1 MGQNMR
7 PSGFKKQEWD
17 FEQTWNLR
25 NKYLKQPNKNMI
37 QPKTNGDLGNKN
49 EAFTGRKH
57 CDSTNKKMVND
68 SEFYPA
74 TVGISHGIR

>member
-1 MGQNMR
+1 MR
-7 PSGFKKQEWD
+7 LFGFKKQEWD

-25 NKYLKQPNKNMI
+25 KQPNKNMI

-57 CDSTNKKMVND
+57 CDSTNKKIVNEG
-68 SEFYPA
+68 EF
-74 TVGISHGIR
+74 